1 MNMNIN
7 TKKLYKLINSVK
19 EYEKIIN
26 ESKNL
31 TKEQKKEIL
40 NRELN
45 NPKKEIKNFI
55 NKIFKYDEEI
65 TNINKEIY
73 KIKEIYIN
81 ISNNNLKKIINVNSY
96 LKNSN
101 KKNYKKIIFYIKKE
115 IDDKIIN
122 KIINEI
128 IEEKFKKEKN
138 FKIIVTNN
146 GAVQLVN
153 NGYKIIKKQNKQDV
167 DKNYIKSIES
177 YDFEP
182 TPSSQPILEKK
193 KNIKNN
199 SPYVDPIFSEHL
211 RPYYER

>member
-65 TNINKEIY
+65 NKRNLY
-73 KIKEIYIN
+73 KYI
-81 ISNNNLKKIINVNSY
+81 
-96 LKNSN
+96 
-101 KKNYKKIIFYIKKE
+101 
-115 IDDKIIN
+115 
-122 KIINEI
+122 
-128 IEEKFKKEKN
+128 
-138 FKIIVTNN
+138 
-146 GAVQLVN
+146 
-153 NGYKIIKKQNKQDV
+153 
-167 DKNYIKSIES
+167 
-177 YDFEP
+177 
-182 TPSSQPILEKK
+182 
-193 KNIKNN
+193 
-199 SPYVDPIFSEHL
+199 
-211 RPYYER
+211 